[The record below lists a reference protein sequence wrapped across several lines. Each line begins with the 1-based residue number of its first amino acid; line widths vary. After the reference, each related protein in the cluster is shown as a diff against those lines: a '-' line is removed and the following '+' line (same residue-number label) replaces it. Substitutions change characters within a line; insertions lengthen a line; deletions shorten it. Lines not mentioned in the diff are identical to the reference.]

1 MYTQC
6 VQHLV
11 TFSFRFESNYEFS
24 GTNMCIN
31 LASFNQRQ
39 NLRKNGMGGLKIR
52 VKSLFYCYSHTNT
65 QYCNRNN
72 LFSF

>member
-1 MYTQC
+1 MYTQG

-31 LASFNQRQ
+31 LASFNQWIWEV
-39 NLRKNGMGGLKIR
+39 LKLGLKVYFTAIR
-52 VKSLFYCYSHTNT
+52 ILIHNIV
-65 QYCNRNN
+65 
-72 LFSF
+72 

>member
-11 TFSFRFESNYEFS
+11 TFSFRFESIYEFS

-39 NLRKNGMGGLKIR
+39 NLRKNGLKVYFTAIR
-52 VKSLFYCYSHTNT
+52 ILIHNII
-65 QYCNRNN
+65 
-72 LFSF
+72 L

>member
-1 MYTQC
+1 MYTQG

-11 TFSFRFESNYEFS
+11 TFSFRFESIYEFS

-39 NLRKNGMGGLKIR
+39 NLRKNGYGR
-52 VKSLFYCYSHTNT
+52 S
-65 QYCNRNN
+65 
-72 LFSF
+72 

>member
-31 LASFNQRQ
+31 LATSKSSKKWIWEV
-39 NLRKNGMGGLKIR
+39 LKLGLKVYFTAIR
-52 VKSLFYCYSHTNT
+52 ILIHNIV
-65 QYCNRNN
+65 
-72 LFSF
+72 